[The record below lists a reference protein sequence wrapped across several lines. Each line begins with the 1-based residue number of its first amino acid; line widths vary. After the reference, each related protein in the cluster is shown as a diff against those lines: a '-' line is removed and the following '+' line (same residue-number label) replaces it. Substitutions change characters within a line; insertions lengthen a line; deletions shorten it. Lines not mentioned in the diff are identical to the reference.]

1 MNDDVRRNARLGAFA
16 GFSESYAQ
24 TGLTKREEFAK
35 AALQGLLTN
44 GDTALRYE
52 LAARYAVGHA
62 DALLE
67 ELAK

>member
-1 MNDDVRRNARLGAFA
+1 MIEDAKKNAGLGA
-16 GFSESYAQ
+16 YAQ
-24 TGLTKREEFAK
+24 SGLSKREQFA
-35 AALQGLLTN
+35 AMALQGLLTN

-52 LAARYAVGHA
+52 LAARYAVAHA